1 MYRRSW
7 SASAVA
13 VVMAASLAGCSD
25 QVTTVAPP
33 MDPATPR
40 LIRELAAARGVVRF
54 ERPAPVRSALV
65 HLGQALAF
73 DKILSGNRD
82 VACTSCHLP
91 AFSTSD
97 GRSLSIG
104 AGGTGLGPART
115 HPNGTLIPRNSPP
128 MFNLGALRHMFWDGR
143 VEIGDDGKFHTPAG
157 AQLTPAMAKVFEFGA
172 LSAQPMFP
180 VLTRIEMR
188 GQSGNELA
196 AIPDDSADLI
206 WAALMKRLGAIPEY
220 RKMFEAAY
228 PGVKFDDMSFA
239 YASNAIA
246 GFIVDQ
252 MTFTNTPW
260 DRFLAGDDDAL
271 SPQQLEGAEAF
282 LVAKCSTCHNG
293 STFSDDKFHDVAV
306 VQLGPGEGNGSSLTD
321 DYGRMNATGELADK
335 YRFRTTPL
343 RNVELTAP
351 YGHDGAYITLRSFI
365 EHYSES
371 DKKLLDFDPKELD
384 ASLQTLLV
392 TSNRG
397 DILANRDSLLTGVV
411 LTPDVVDKLL
421 SYMSA
426 LTDDAARDL
435 SHVIPATV
443 PSGLPVDR
451 ELP

>member
-1 MYRRSW
+1 
-7 SASAVA
+7 
-13 VVMAASLAGCSD
+13 
-25 QVTTVAPP
+25 

-65 HLGQALAF
+65 QLGQALAF
-73 DKILSGNRD
+73 DKILSGNHD
-82 VACTSCHLP
+82 VSCTSCHLP
-91 AFSTSD
+91 AFSTGD

-104 AGGTGLGPART
+104 TGGAGFGPART
-115 HPNGTLIPRNSPP
+115 HPNGTLIPRNAPA

-143 VEIGDDGKFHTPAG
+143 VEVGDDGKLHTPAG
-157 AQLTPAMAKVFEFGA
+157 AQLTPAMTKVFEFGA

-180 VLTRIEMR
+180 VLARTEMR
-188 GQSGNELA
+188 GESGNELA

-228 PGVKFDDMSFA
+228 PGVKFDDMDFA

-282 LVAKCSTCHNG
+282 LVARCSTCHNG

-306 VQLGPGEGNGSSLTD
+306 VQLGPGEGNGASLDD
-321 DYGRMNATGELADK
+321 DYGRMNVTGDPADK

-351 YGHDGAYITLRSFI
+351 YGHDGAYTTLRSFI

-384 ASLQTLLV
+384 ASLQTMLV
-392 TSNRG
+392 TSNRE
-397 DILANRDSLLTGVV
+397 DILANRDTLLTGVV

-435 SHVIPATV
+435 SHVTPATV

-451 ELP
+451 P